1 MRSRELNDLL
11 QHQSDV
17 ADVQKR
23 LNDAQSQ
30 AERIQ
35 VTDESLQHIRL
46 AANAADQAST
56 KLGVAA
62 TRIRFDI
69 PGNRLTGIEVTG
81 ATLTDPPTTIE
92 VVQPV
97 SIVIPERGRILIEPA
112 ITNRAQLVHAE
123 REAREELRAA
133 LRDAGVQSLAEA
145 QLLRDQRRDLEVTS
159 RAAKQELERVA
170 PSSDAMTLQ
179 RRIDELRKWQA
190 SLPSEWKTVDLLQRH
205 HAERKFHNAQTE
217 VQKARNEER
226 IARVAVDQRERTVAE
241 HREKALDA
249 QSTLRFQAEIIQG
262 LQVKLLSD
270 ADTMPDDKLAASTA
284 TKARAVT
291 EQQAIVSAL
300 EDQWSESTKL
310 QLEARIN
317 RLKTSLEQRAKS
329 RIDARIEIVQLRER
343 IESGGGAGIDESV
356 DRTHHELE
364 QATLR
369 RVRFDRDIQVL
380 DLLSSTLRGAE
391 TEAKECFLV
400 PVLNRVRPYLQMLFP
415 NAAISMDEDLNIVGM
430 SRRPGYRERFD
441 HLRMG
446 TQEQI
451 AVLVRL
457 AFAEMLVDQG
467 APAAVI
473 LDDALVF
480 SDDQRMRLM
489 FDILSH
495 AAERVQI
502 EVFTCREQLFEGLGA
517 HQLQLTSIDRE
528 SLRSA

>member
-205 HAERKFHNAQTE
+205 PRRAE
-217 VQKARNEER
+217 VP
-226 IARVAVDQRERTVAE
+226 QR
-241 HREKALDA
+241 
-249 QSTLRFQAEIIQG
+249 
-262 LQVKLLSD
+262 SD
-270 ADTMPDDKLAASTA
+270 
-284 TKARAVT
+284 
-291 EQQAIVSAL
+291 
-300 EDQWSESTKL
+300 
-310 QLEARIN
+310 
-317 RLKTSLEQRAKS
+317 
-329 RIDARIEIVQLRER
+329 
-343 IESGGGAGIDESV
+343 
-356 DRTHHELE
+356 
-364 QATLR
+364 
-369 RVRFDRDIQVL
+369 
-380 DLLSSTLRGAE
+380 
-391 TEAKECFLV
+391 
-400 PVLNRVRPYLQMLFP
+400 
-415 NAAISMDEDLNIVGM
+415 
-430 SRRPGYRERFD
+430 
-441 HLRMG
+441 
-446 TQEQI
+446 
-451 AVLVRL
+451 
-457 AFAEMLVDQG
+457 
-467 APAAVI
+467 
-473 LDDALVF
+473 
-480 SDDQRMRLM
+480 
-489 FDILSH
+489 
-495 AAERVQI
+495 
-502 EVFTCREQLFEGLGA
+502 
-517 HQLQLTSIDRE
+517 
-528 SLRSA
+528 